1 MIKKAINN
9 IPTLKNTNNHIFRC
23 TNESHLEWL
32 LHIESLSKEE
42 WDRDSLTKECIH
54 TLKGIKDQIT
64 HIFYWLKTYLKN
76 LMNH

>member
-9 IPTLKNTNNHIFRC
+9 IPTLKNTNDHILRG
-23 TNESHLEWL
+23 TNESDLGWL

-42 WDRDSLTKECIH
+42 WYIESLTKECIH

-64 HIFYWLKTYLKN
+64 HIFYWLKTYLKI
-76 LMNH
+76 